1 MKRYLSD
8 KAVGGGVGGGA
19 SVRALEPALPL
30 GVLSLRAAGSRVRE
44 TGGRGKKKRKKT
56 ERKVKLCR
64 SVLTYPD
71 VFQRKPGLQGAWQ
84 PLTFGT
90 AFLRASEHD
99 LAVRWQRR

>member
-30 GVLSLRAAGSRVRE
+30 GVLSLRAARSRVRE
-44 TGGRGKKKRKKT
+44 REGEKKKKT